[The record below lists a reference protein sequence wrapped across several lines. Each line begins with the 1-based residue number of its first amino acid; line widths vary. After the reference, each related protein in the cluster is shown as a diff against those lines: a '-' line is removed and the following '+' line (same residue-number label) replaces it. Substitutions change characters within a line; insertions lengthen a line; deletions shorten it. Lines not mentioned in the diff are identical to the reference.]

1 MFLYYVQEK
10 AEATIE
16 QAVKYARAHNLKIVE
31 ITDRPIKGGRLQ
43 QYTDVEVIYNYD
55 MGIEE
60 WLGYIRYADAVFT
73 NSFHCCC
80 FSILFE
86 KELFVGF
93 RMGDKVT
100 HVLEMFDMLE
110 RKIERKSDLINNPLP
125 RQITKK

>member
-1 MFLYYVQEK
+1 
-10 AEATIE
+10 
-16 QAVKYARAHNLKIVE
+16 
-31 ITDRPIKGGRLQ
+31 
-43 QYTDVEVIYNYD
+43 

-110 RKIERKSDLINNPLP
+110 RKFERESDLINNPLP
-125 RQITKK
+125 KTDYEKVKKNHG

>member
-60 WLGYIRYADAVFT
+60 WLGTSAMQMPCLQIHSIAVDLVFCLRK
-73 NSFHCCC
+73 N
-80 FSILFE
+80 FSLASY
-86 KELFVGF
+86 G
-93 RMGDKVT
+93 R
-100 HVLEMFDMLE
+100 
-110 RKIERKSDLINNPLP
+110 
-125 RQITKK
+125 